1 MKKVRPFLSRFLHFL
16 PQERQQEVLAEL
28 AQASRP
34 GFDYFLLVILSCIIA
49 TLGLIT
55 DSAAVIIGA
64 MLVAPLMSPIL
75 GLSVASVAGEQR
87 VFRQSVIALAE
98 GVLLSLM
105 LSAILGWMARWLP
118 FGMLNTLPGEVLART
133 HPTPFDLGIALA
145 GGAAASYALAQPRL
159 SAALPGVAIATALMP
174 PVCTIGIG
182 VSVNN
187 SSIAL
192 GAALM
197 FVTNFSAISFAGIL
211 VFAALGFRPRYFDNS
226 WHGLPRSAL
235 ASAVLVTL
243 VTIPLI
249 LLTLNVVRQASRRE
263 TISQVVEAEVGK
275 LADTQFVSL
284 DLQDHQ
290 PGLDIVVTL
299 RALRQPTYEQT
310 LALQAA
316 LANHLQETVALQ
328 LIIIPATRLDPLSP
342 PTPTRTRTPGPSLTP
357 TPTLTPS
364 LTPTLTS
371 TATPTATNSPTV
383 TPTATATASPTAT
396 FTPTPVLA
404 HIALTGGKGVYLRDA
419 PRGKILRGMADGTQ
433 VYILYRREWANGQ
446 EWIEVQT
453 LDGLTGW
460 VLAMFLAIHP

>member
-1 MKKVRPFLSRFLHFL
+1 MTKIRTFIRRFLRFLS
-16 PQERQQEVLAEL
+16 QERQQEVLAEL
-28 AQASRP
+28 GLAARP
-34 GFDYFLLVILSCIIA
+34 GFDYFLLVVLSCIIA

-75 GLSVASVAGEQR
+75 GLSLASVAGEQR
-87 VFRQSVIALAE
+87 MFRQSVIALAE
-98 GVLLSLM
+98 GVLLALV
-105 LSAILGWMARWLP
+105 LSTLLGWLARWLP
-118 FGMLNTLPGEVLART
+118 FGMLNPVPGEIMART

-182 VSVNN
+182 LSL
-187 SSIAL
+187 SATSIAL

-197 FVTNFSAISFAGIL
+197 FVTNFAAISFAGIL
-211 VFAALGFRPRYFDNS
+211 VFAALGFHPGHLENS

-235 ASAVLVTL
+235 ASALLVTL

-249 LLTLNVVRQASRRE
+249 FLTLNVVREASRQQ
-263 TISQVVEAEVGK
+263 TIRQVVEAEVGK

-284 DLQDHQ
+284 ELQDHQ
-290 PGLDIVVTL
+290 PGLNIQVTL

-316 LANHLQETVALQ
+316 LADRLQEIVALQ
-328 LIIIPATRLDPLSP
+328 LIIIPASRLDPLSP
-342 PTPTRTRTPGPSLTP
+342 PTQTPTSTPGPSLTP
-357 TPTLTPS
+357 TTTSTPTPTLP
-364 LTPTLTS
+364 PTLTS
-371 TATPTATNSPTV
+371 TPTATASPTATPTATI
-383 TPTATATASPTAT
+383 TASPTAT

-404 HIALTGGKGVYLRDA
+404 RIALTGGKGIYLRDA
-419 PRGKILRGMADGTQ
+419 PRGKTIRSLPEGAQ
-433 VYILYRREWANGQ
+433 VFILYQREWINGQ
-446 EWIEVQT
+446 EWIEVRT
-453 LDGLTGW
+453 LEGQTGW
-460 VLAMFLAIHP
+460 VLAIFLAVYP